1 MGPDFGHCQTRMGI
15 TIHANTTTHIV
26 DFFFLLRLALFC
38 FALRFALHVTKSSCA
53 ERHIISVSFQLCFNI
68 HANKFNKLENTQNS
82 ELNPTRHTEHR
93 HSAQHTAHTDTFDFI
108 SFLYFLFSSCRLL
121 HLLLRLKTH
130 TCNFFFFFLYSQY
143 LYIYFSV
150 NLSFLSPKTIHLP

>member
-1 MGPDFGHCQTRMGI
+1 MSFRFYFIRIRLHAFDGWVRISDIDGPEWGSQFMLTPQHTLLI
-15 TIHANTTTHIV
+15 
-26 DFFFLLRLALFC
+26 FFFLLRLALFC

-108 SFLYFLFSSCRLL
+108 SFLYFFFVLPSPSSVASSED
-121 HLLLRLKTH
+121 T
-130 TCNFFFFFLYSQY
+130 YM
-143 LYIYFSV
+143 
-150 NLSFLSPKTIHLP
+150 